1 MLRRKLTPVA
11 AAYPGAVDA
20 PSRGERAFGHIRAD
34 ALIRVAAILALLLL
48 CLTNISNARAD
59 SDTCLAKVALFV
71 RELDELLEKEKY
83 HSRPYSDL
91 AERFFPFRD
100 CEAEALLD
108 VVRQPRFIRS
118 IQHSPRTEEYHIL
131 FERDGL
137 GAWFSYLVSERKSR
151 AAGAG
156 FTRKP

>member
-1 MLRRKLTPVA
+1 MLRRKPTPVA
-11 AAYPGAVDA
+11 GAYPCAVA
-20 PSRGERAFGHIRAD
+20 LLRRERAIRHIRAD
-34 ALIRVAAILALLLL
+34 ALTRAAAILVLLVL
-48 CLTNISNARAD
+48 CLMNTSRARAD

-83 HSRPYSDL
+83 DSGPYFDL

-108 VVRQPRFIRS
+108 VVRQSRFIRS
-118 IQHSPRTEEYHIL
+118 IQHNPRTEEYHIL

>member
-1 MLRRKLTPVA
+1 MSDGR
-11 AAYPGAVDA
+11 YPKILGAISVL
-20 PSRGERAFGHIRAD
+20 P
-34 ALIRVAAILALLLL
+34 LACAQLAG
-48 CLTNISNARAD
+48 ARAD
-59 SDTCLAKVALFV
+59 SASCLAKVALFV

-91 AERFFPFRD
+91 AERSFPFRD

-108 VVRQPRFIRS
+108 VVRQSRFIRS
-118 IQHSPRTEEYHIL
+118 IQHSPRPEEYHIL

-137 GAWFSYLVSERKSR
+137 GAWFSYFVSERKSR

>member
-1 MLRRKLTPVA
+1 MLRRKPTPVA
-11 AAYPGAVDA
+11 AIYPSAVDA
-20 PSRGERAFGHIRAD
+20 PSGGERGFGHLRAVG
-34 ALIRVAAILALLLL
+34 LTRVAATLTLLVLY
-48 CLTNISNARAD
+48 LTNSSSARAD

-71 RELDELLEKEKY
+71 RGLDELLEKEKY
-83 HSRPYSDL
+83 DSGPYFDL
-91 AERFFPFRD
+91 AERSFPFRD
-100 CEAEALLD
+100 CEAKALLD
-108 VVRQPRFIRS
+108 VVRQSRFIRS

>member
-1 MLRRKLTPVA
+1 MLRRMPTPVA
-11 AAYPGAVDA
+11 AAYPNAVDA
-20 PSRGERAFGHIRAD
+20 PSRGERALGRLSAD
-34 ALIRVAAILALLLL
+34 TLTRVAAILVLLVL
-48 CLTNISNARAD
+48 CLTNTSSARAD
-59 SDTCLAKVALFV
+59 SDTCLAKAASFV

-83 HSRPYSDL
+83 DSGPYFDL
-91 AERFFPFRD
+91 AERSFPFRD

-108 VVRQPRFIRS
+108 VVRQSRFIRS

>member
-1 MLRRKLTPVA
+1 VDKQAVSDGR
-11 AAYPGAVDA
+11 YPKILGAISV
-20 PSRGERAFGHIRAD
+20 
-34 ALIRVAAILALLLL
+34 LLLACAQL
-48 CLTNISNARAD
+48 PGARAD
-59 SDTCLAKVALFV
+59 SASCLAKVALFV

-108 VVRQPRFIRS
+108 VVRQSRFIRS

>member
-1 MLRRKLTPVA
+1 MDKQAVSDGR
-11 AAYPGAVDA
+11 YPKILGAISVLLLA
-20 PSRGERAFGHIRAD
+20 CAQLPGERA
-34 ALIRVAAILALLLL
+34 
-48 CLTNISNARAD
+48 D
-59 SDTCLAKVALFV
+59 SASCLAKVALFV

-91 AERFFPFRD
+91 AERSFPFRD

-108 VVRQPRFIRS
+108 VVRQSRFIRS
-118 IQHSPRTEEYHIL
+118 IQHSPRPEEYHIL

-137 GAWFSYLVSERKSR
+137 GAWFSYFVSERKSR